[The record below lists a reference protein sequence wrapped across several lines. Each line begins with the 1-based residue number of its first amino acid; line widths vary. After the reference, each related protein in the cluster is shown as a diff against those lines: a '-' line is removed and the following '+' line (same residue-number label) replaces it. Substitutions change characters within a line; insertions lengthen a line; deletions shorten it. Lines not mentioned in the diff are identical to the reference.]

1 MALFFL
7 RVENTYF
14 NEAINYISDLGGNM
28 ERYSWKECEKEIK
41 KEEFKKKVKEKAD
54 KICTSAKEFWDNNK
68 EAIVVLTP
76 IIFSGISM
84 MNKSARRREEK
95 KEEERRERRVY
106 DPSMGDWWDLKKPL
120 TNNERLELERRVA
133 DGELRGD
140 ILRDMGKLKK

>member
-1 MALFFL
+1 
-7 RVENTYF
+7 
-14 NEAINYISDLGGNM
+14 M
-28 ERYSWKECEKEIK
+28 ERYSWKDCEREMK
-41 KEEFKKKVKEKAD
+41 KEEFKKKAKETAD
-54 KICTSAKEFWDNNK
+54 KICTSAKEIWNNNK

-140 ILRDMGKLKK
+140 VLRDMGKLKK